1 MFEPSG
7 RLHPSWKYLL
17 EFPPPGYFFAND
29 TGLWSTLM
37 RGVARYDVF
46 YQNLWRLSHILPVNL
61 IKSRIERVTKRAP
74 AGTRLTFAI
83 NHLVYRPEPWIV
95 LVEWVNMLTGW
106 WMPEFRRHKEEIEAA
121 LTSPY
126 CKKILT
132 WCEPARQSVLHNLDC
147 SGFADKFVALP
158 LAVPRRSFTKP
169 PQRRKV
175 RLLFVGSAHAS
186 DGVGARWLTKTHL
199 FDFHVKGGKEV
210 LETFAKLQRVYPNLE
225 LVVRAIVPSAL
236 KRRFGSLPGL
246 RVIESQ
252 IPWRDLEEEFKRA
265 DIYLFPC
272 HQVTPWGSILEAMS
286 FELPVVTTDVYAN
299 SELVQDGVTGLLV
312 KASDRVPYYDPN
324 EKFIPP
330 MVTPLLSEFLEAVG
344 QTDARVVDDLCSKVA
359 LLIDDSE
366 LRREMGRVGRREV
379 EYGQHSIEHRNMV
392 LKDIL
397 DEAID

>member
-1 MFEPSG
+1 
-7 RLHPSWKYLL
+7 
-17 EFPPPGYFFAND
+17 
-29 TGLWSTLM
+29 
-37 RGVARYDVF
+37 
-46 YQNLWRLSHILPVNL
+46 
-61 IKSRIERVTKRAP
+61 
-74 AGTRLTFAI
+74 
-83 NHLVYRPEPWIV
+83 
-95 LVEWVNMLTGW
+95 
-106 WMPEFRRHKEEIEAA
+106 
-121 LTSPY
+121 
-126 CKKILT
+126 
-132 WCEPARQSVLHNLDC
+132 LDC